1 MHEIF
6 CYRNQDYMVECEV
19 HTYYEIAPLQYEI
32 FKFIT
37 LSAELGQKPN
47 EISAN
52 GFDGLLREEGYKE
65 GEEEEEEEEVEE
77 QE

>member
-37 LSAELGQKPN
+37 LSAELG
-47 EISAN
+47 
-52 GFDGLLREEGYKE
+52 
-65 GEEEEEEEEVEE
+65 
-77 QE
+77 